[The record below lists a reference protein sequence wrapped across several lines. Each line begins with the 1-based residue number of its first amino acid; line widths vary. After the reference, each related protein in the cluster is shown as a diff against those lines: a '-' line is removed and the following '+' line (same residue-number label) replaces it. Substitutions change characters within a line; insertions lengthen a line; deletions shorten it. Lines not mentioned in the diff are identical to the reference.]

1 MSRPADIEPLAVKIG
16 SVARLIDSS
25 HTTVRRLVKQ
35 GALPPPFRLTPG
47 GEPLWWLPDV
57 RARLEGAAGRPL
69 AA

>member
-1 MSRPADIEPLAVKIG
+1 MSRPADIEPLAGKI
-16 SVARLIDSS
+16 STVARLIDSS

-35 GALPPPFRLTPG
+35 GALPAPFRLTPG

-57 RARLEGAAGRPL
+57 RAKLEGAAGRPL

>member
-1 MSRPADIEPLAVKIG
+1 MSRSAYIDPLAVKI
-16 SVARLIDSS
+16 STIARLIDSS
-25 HTTVRRLVKQ
+25 HTTVRRLVRQ

-47 GEPLWWLPDV
+47 GEPLWWLPEV